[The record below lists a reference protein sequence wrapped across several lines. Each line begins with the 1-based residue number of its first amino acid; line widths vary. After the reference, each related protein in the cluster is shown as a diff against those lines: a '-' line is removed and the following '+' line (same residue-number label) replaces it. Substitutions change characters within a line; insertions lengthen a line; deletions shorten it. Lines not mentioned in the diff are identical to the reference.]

1 MDSPPENFRDS
12 IDSSSTANSIET
24 HAPPSAGHSAS
35 GGTVTSSSPDSSL
48 SQSMDSLFI
57 RPKLKHNTCRRRAA
71 YNHTAV
77 MVTDDGFLKTLQED
91 KQARGR
97 KPPQRRTST
106 SRRGRNQEWRR
117 GKNKSSLVGKGK
129 RAREKCPSS
138 SESDGECPLCGQHYG
153 EQGATWIQCSDCE
166 EWYDTDCV
174 SLNPDSLPEHFCV

>member
-1 MDSPPENFRDS
+1 MSIMAVNLMSGFSKTGIHPLNPGCIKDRELAPSRGIVDSPENFRDS
-12 IDSSSTANSIET
+12 VDSSRTTNSIKI

-48 SQSMDSLFI
+48 SHAMDLLFI
-57 RPKLKHNTCRRRAA
+57 RPKLKRNTRRHRAA

-106 SRRGRNQEWRR
+106 SRRRQNQEWGC
-117 GKNKSSLVGKGK
+117 GKNKSSQLGKGK
-129 RAREKCPSS
+129 RARE
-138 SESDGECPLCGQHYG
+138 
-153 EQGATWIQCSDCE
+153 
-166 EWYDTDCV
+166 
-174 SLNPDSLPEHFCV
+174 